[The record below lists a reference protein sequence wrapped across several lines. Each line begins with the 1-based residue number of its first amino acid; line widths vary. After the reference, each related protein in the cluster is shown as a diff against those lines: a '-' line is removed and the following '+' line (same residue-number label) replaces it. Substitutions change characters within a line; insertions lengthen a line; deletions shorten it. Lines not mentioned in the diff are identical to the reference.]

1 MMNVQIVLL
10 KISCVSLVSL
20 SLIACGSLPFTDS
33 FFVDQKESYKR
44 AYELPGLEVPPGLS
58 AGQTRDEYDGGV
70 RGIVSMPRAN
80 AIVKTTP
87 LKEQLS
93 AVELVGSGVD
103 AHLLVRDSLRS
114 TWRKVIGAFES
125 LDYDIEDKNRVRS
138 EVYLN
143 IVTEETSGS
152 MLSNLS
158 FWNKADTVPYL
169 VILERLDMG
178 VAIRVLDKAEKR
190 VGDKV
195 ASVILADLL
204 AELTP

>member
-1 MMNVQIVLL
+1 MNVQTVLL
-10 KISCVSLVSL
+10 KISCISLVSL
-20 SLIACGSLPFTDS
+20 SLIACGSLPFTDD
-33 FFVDQKESYKR
+33 FFVDQKEAYKR
-44 AYELPGLEVPPGLS
+44 AYELPGLE

-70 RGIVSMPRAN
+70 RGAVSMPRAN
-80 AIVKTTP
+80 SVVKTTP
-87 LKEQLS
+87 LQEQLA

-143 IVTEETSGS
+143 IVPEKTSGS

-169 VILERLDMG
+169 VILERLETG

-190 VGDKV
+190 LGDKV
-195 ASVILADLL
+195 ANVILADLL
-204 AELTP
+204 GELTP